1 MATGVSTTSA
11 ACRAR
16 TTSTRSGRVSKG
28 WVASVAALF
37 PLGRLVATPGA
48 LALLRRAG
56 EDLLPALLERH
67 RSGDWGD
74 VSPEDARENEVSVR
88 YGFRVISSY
97 RVAGERLWVITEA
110 DRSATTFLLPEE
122 Y

>member
-1 MATGVSTTSA
+1 MAGP
-11 ACRAR
+11 
-16 TTSTRSGRVSKG
+16 
-28 WVASVAALF
+28 LF

-48 LALLRRAG
+48 LALIKHAG
-56 EDLLPALLERH
+56 EGLLPVLLERH

-74 VSPEDARENEVSVR
+74 VPPEDARENEFSVR
-88 YGFRVISSY
+88 HGFRVLSSY

-110 DRSATTFLLPEE
+110 DRSATMLLLPSE

>member
-1 MATGVSTTSA
+1 MAGP
-11 ACRAR
+11 
-16 TTSTRSGRVSKG
+16 
-28 WVASVAALF
+28 LF

-48 LALLRRAG
+48 IALLRRAG
-56 EDLLPALLERH
+56 EDLLPVLLERH

-74 VSPEDARENEVSVR
+74 VPAEDARENEFSVR
-88 YGFRVISSY
+88 HGFRVLSCY
-97 RVAGERLWVITEA
+97 RVTGERLWIITEG

>member
-1 MATGVSTTSA
+1 M
-11 ACRAR
+11 
-16 TTSTRSGRVSKG
+16 
-28 WVASVAALF
+28 ASVAALF

-56 EDLLPALLERH
+56 EDPLFALLERH